1 MPQRECGSP
10 NKQPGAVGGDVL
22 QSEHVNM
29 LIMSAGEKEIEGV
42 EHNTQLE
49 DNNCEGSEKT

>member
-10 NKQPGAVGGDVL
+10 NKQREAVGGDIL
-22 QSEHVNM
+22 QSEHVYM
-29 LIMSAGEKEIEGV
+29 LIMSAGEKEIGV